1 MLNEIFVWD
10 NQNKNE
16 QKIKEC
22 GKSIGVTVLWLFFI
36 KKKRFVSF
44 LNQKTVDWTL
54 TLALAQTKY
63 VITGTG
69 TTKKENLFE
78 MLSRKTSSYL

>member
-22 GKSIGVTVLWLFFI
+22 GKSIGVTVMMAVFYQEKEICKLFKSENGGLDINFSI
-36 KKKRFVSF
+36 SSNEVRH
-44 LNQKTVDWTL
+44 NENWDYQKGKL
-54 TLALAQTKY
+54 
-63 VITGTG
+63 I
-69 TTKKENLFE
+69 
-78 MLSRKTSSYL
+78 